1 MVFKGKEDGMSS
13 VEDSDATEEMFK
25 RSMLM
30 LMLPAFVFEWYDN
43 DECFLY
49 SAAVEF

>member
-1 MVFKGKEDGMSS
+1 MVLKGKEDGMSS
-13 VEDSDATEEMFK
+13 VEDSDATEEMFN

-30 LMLPAFVFEWYDN
+30 LMLPAFVLNSRIMIDAF
-43 DECFLY
+43 Y